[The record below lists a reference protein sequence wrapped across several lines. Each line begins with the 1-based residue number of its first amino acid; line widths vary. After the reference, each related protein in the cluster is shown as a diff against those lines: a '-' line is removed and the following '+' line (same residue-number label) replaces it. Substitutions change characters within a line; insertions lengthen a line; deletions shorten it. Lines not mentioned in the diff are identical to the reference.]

1 MNNSIINQNDIMED
15 REFDEYES
23 FQEQLFIQAN
33 GKETWDYKIFWSLGF
48 IVIRCVEG

>member
-1 MNNSIINQNDIMED
+1 MKIEMNNSIINQNDIMED

-33 GKETWDYKIFWSLGF
+33 GKETCFEYRNDGLYNLL
-48 IVIRCVEG
+48 